1 MEKDCHNKVKGRVSG
16 HQEGDIY
23 VPKERILVTL
33 YPCVFRRDVGGGRW
47 QEACRFTLSGT
58 STLVCPALTLCL
70 RPGPNT
76 ERDPP
81 PSCYGGN

>member
-1 MEKDCHNKVKGRVSG
+1 MEKDCHNKMKGRVSG

-23 VPKERILVTL
+23 VPKEIILMTL
-33 YPCVFRRDVGGGRW
+33 YPCVFRQDVGGRRW
-47 QEACRFTLSGT
+47 QEEFTLSGT
-58 STLVCPALTLCL
+58 STLVYPALTLCL

-81 PSCYGGN
+81 PPCHGGN